1 MRCSLLRLAQPVL
14 IDIASVDSSV
24 RAARATLLPPL
35 PLYRHLL
42 RVHRR
47 LPLEMRSLGDDYMK
61 SEFRRHKDTSNKV
74 HVMGFLLE
82 WNKYLDQLESQL
94 TPDSKHSFRGVKM
107 DDTMFEKV
115 RCNTRSTFLLS
126 IRRTDKFS
134 VLFPSP
140 IRCRMS
146 NLVSYTSS
154 CTSQK
159 MFGSP

>member
-82 WNKYLDQLESQL
+82 WNKYLDQLEAQL

-107 DDTMFEKV
+107 DDTMFEK
-115 RCNTRSTFLLS
+115 
-126 IRRTDKFS
+126 
-134 VLFPSP
+134 
-140 IRCRMS
+140 MS
-146 NLVSYTSS
+146 DEQLGQLYELMHISKDVWKPVKGDNGGDTSR
-154 CTSQK
+154 K
-159 MFGSP
+159 DGE